1 MRISS
6 VRNKQEHFH
15 NFLFYTI
22 IILSIF
28 SISNAQT
35 VDPLSFFPS
44 AVGNVWEYS
53 GGEFEW
59 RGEIYKDSVD
69 NEGLRY
75 IFYKYDDSYSIKP
88 AYKIDSLN
96 SIVYEV
102 PYNPNNPHWLYY
114 KLDADIGDHW
124 IVYIYPE
131 NDTLNAYLLAKV
143 TAVYQGYFYNRFT
156 TFKDITYYNLQ
167 PDSVIT
173 EQSWPDWTITL
184 AAGIGEILQID
195 EDGTPQVVFSGCII
209 NGDTVGTITSIQDIA
224 INPDNFNLF
233 QNYPNPFNPSTT
245 LRYAVKEEGLVKLIV
260 YSPLGE
266 EVKTLVNEYQ
276 KTGTYEVKFTAG
288 DLPSGIYFYKLTS
301 GKSTDTKKL
310 ILLK

>member
-1 MRISS
+1 MYK
-6 VRNKQEHFH
+6 VCV
-15 NFLFYTI
+15 I
-22 IILSIF
+22 IIVLVVNSI
-28 SISNAQT
+28 AQT
-35 VDPLSFFPS
+35 VDTLSFFPS

-53 GGEFEW
+53 GGEFGSGRE
-59 RGEIYKDSVD
+59 EIYKDSID

-75 IFYKYDDSYSIKP
+75 IFYKYDDSYQTKP

-102 PYNPNNPHWLYY
+102 PYNPNNPHWIYY
-114 KLDADIGDHW
+114 KLDADSGDYW
-124 IVYIYPE
+124 IVYVSPQ
-131 NDTLNAYLLAKV
+131 NDTLNAYKLAKV

-233 QNYPNPFNPSTT
+233 QNYPNPFNPATT
-245 LRYAVKEEGLVKLIV
+245 LRYAIKEEGKVKLIV
-260 YSPLGE
+260 YYPLGE

-276 KTGTYEVKFTAG
+276 KTGTYEVEFNAG

-301 GKSTDTKKL
+301 GKFSTSKKML
-310 ILLK
+310 LLK